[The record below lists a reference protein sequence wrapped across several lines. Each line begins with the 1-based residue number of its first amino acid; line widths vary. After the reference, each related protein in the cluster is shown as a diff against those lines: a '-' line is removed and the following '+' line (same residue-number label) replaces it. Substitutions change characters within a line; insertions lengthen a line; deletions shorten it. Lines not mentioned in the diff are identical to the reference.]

1 MKMVDEVKPLLT
13 YTRNSGDQREV
24 FETDLNDETKP
35 IVADIQ
41 SILNTKASLDEAY
54 QKAVQVVNHYGS
66 LNKNVELL
74 VEKLDSA
81 LPSVVTK
88 SGKVKE

>member
-1 MKMVDEVKPLLT
+1 MVDEVKPLLT

-54 QKAVQVVNHYGS
+54 QKGPQNRVYHRSGS
-66 LNKNVELL
+66 RQSKTTGCN
-74 VEKLDSA
+74 
-81 LPSVVTK
+81 
-88 SGKVKE
+88 

>member
-1 MKMVDEVKPLLT
+1 MVDEVKPLLT

-54 QKAVQVVNHYGS
+54 QKAVQVVNHYAS
-66 LNKNVELL
+66 LNKKLL

>member
-1 MKMVDEVKPLLT
+1 M
-13 YTRNSGDQREV
+13 
-24 FETDLNDETKP
+24 
-35 IVADIQ
+35 ADIQ

-54 QKAVQVVNHYGS
+54 QKAVQVVNHYAS